1 VILVDPVTQTADAG
15 ETAIAMV
22 DRYTTVWVGTRDVL
36 FLFFLRLF
44 VPIFIFIFCK
54 NKFS

>member
-1 VILVDPVTQTADAG
+1 MDPVTQTADAG